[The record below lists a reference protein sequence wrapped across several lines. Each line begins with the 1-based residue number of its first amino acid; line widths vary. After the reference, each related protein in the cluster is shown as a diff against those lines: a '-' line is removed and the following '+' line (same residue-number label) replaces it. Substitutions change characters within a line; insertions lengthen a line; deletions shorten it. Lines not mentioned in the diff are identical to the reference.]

1 MPFVTQNLEINSL
14 FPTPFVVLQLG
25 GDDGANERL
34 KARILARVESH
45 PSVLK
50 SNRGGWQSDTDF
62 QDWAGPEGEALLA
75 VASEIGT
82 KISAR
87 QTADGF
93 VPADFPWKVNA
104 WANVNRA
111 GNTNDM
117 HTHAGAY
124 WSGVYYVDDGGV
136 EAGGVEAGGVEA
148 GGALELMDPRGVMPM
163 MYAPLVRIG
172 IKGCLTAGGSET
184 FQPRTG
190 NMVLFP
196 AWLFHAVQ
204 PYRGDG
210 VRISV
215 AFNLGV

>member
-1 MPFVTQNLEINSL
+1 MSFTTQNLEINSL
-14 FPTPFVVLQLG
+14 FPTPFVVLQLASG
-25 GDDGANERL
+25 DGANERL
-34 KARILARVESH
+34 KQRILARAESH

-62 QDWAGPEGEALLA
+62 TDWAGPEGAEMLSAA
-75 VASEIGT
+75 GEIAT
-82 KISAR
+82 KISAV
-87 QTADGF
+87 QTPDGF
-93 VPADFPWKVNA
+93 APADFPWKINA

-136 EAGGVEAGGVEA
+136 DA
-148 GGALELMDPRGVMPM
+148 GGAFEMMDPRGVTPM

-190 NMVLFP
+190 TMVLFP

-204 PYRGDG
+204 PYTGDD

-215 AFNLGV
+215 AFNLCI

>member
-14 FPTPFVVLQLG
+14 FPTPFIVLQLAS
-25 GDDGANERL
+25 DDGANERL
-34 KARILARVESH
+34 KARILERAESH
-45 PSVLK
+45 PTVLK

-62 QDWAGPEGEALLA
+62 QDWCGPEGTAMLS

-111 GNTNDM
+111 GDTNDM
-117 HTHAGAY
+117 HTHAGSY

-136 EAGGVEAGGVEA
+136 DM
-148 GGALELMDPRGVMPM
+148 GGAFEMMDPRGVTPI
-163 MYAPLVRIG
+163 MYAPIVRIG

-204 PYRGDG
+204 PYKGDG

-215 AFNLGV
+215 AFNLSI

>member
-1 MPFVTQNLEINSL
+1 MPFETQNLDINSL
-14 FPTPFVVLQLG
+14 FPTPLVILQL
-25 GDDGANERL
+25 DSQDGANERL
-34 KARILARVESH
+34 KQRILARSESH

-62 QDWAGPEGEALLA
+62 TDWAGPDGAAMLA
-75 VASEIGT
+75 VASEIAT
-82 KISAR
+82 KISAT

-93 VPADFPWKVNA
+93 APAAFAWKMNA
-104 WANVNRA
+104 WANINRS

-136 EAGGVEAGGVEA
+136 EV
-148 GGALELMDPRGVMPM
+148 GGALELMDPRGVTPM
-163 MYAPLVRIG
+163 MYAPLVRMG

-184 FQPRTG
+184 FQPKTG

-204 PYRGDG
+204 PYLGDG

>member
-1 MPFVTQNLEINSL
+1 MTFVTENLEINSL
-14 FPTPFVVLQLG
+14 FPTPLIVLQLSSA
-25 GDDGANERL
+25 DGANERL
-34 KARILARVESH
+34 KQRILARSQSH

-62 QDWAGPEGEALLA
+62 TDWAGPDGEAMLA
-75 VASEIGT
+75 VASEVAT
-82 KISAR
+82 KISAV
-87 QTADGF
+87 QTANGF
-93 VPADFPWKVNA
+93 APADFPWKMNA
-104 WANVNRA
+104 WANVNRS
-111 GNTNDM
+111 GHTNDM

-136 EAGGVEAGGVEA
+136 EV
-148 GGALELMDPRGVMPM
+148 GGALELMDPRGVTPM

-172 IKGCLTAGGSET
+172 IKGCVTAGASET
-184 FQPRTG
+184 FQPKTG

-196 AWLFHAVQ
+196 AWLLHAVQ
-204 PYRGDG
+204 AYLGDS

>member
-1 MPFVTQNLEINSL
+1 MPFVTQNLEISSL
-14 FPTPFVVLQLG
+14 FPTPLVVLKLAS
-25 GDDGANERL
+25 DDGANERL
-34 KARILARVESH
+34 KQRILERAASH

-62 QDWAGPEGEALLA
+62 ADWAGPEGQAMLA
-75 VASEIGT
+75 VASDIAT
-82 KISAR
+82 KISAV

-93 VPADFPWKVNA
+93 APAEFAWKMNA

-124 WSGVYYVDDGGV
+124 WSGAYYVDDGGV
-136 EAGGVEAGGVEA
+136 DS
-148 GGALELMDPRGVMPM
+148 GGAFEMMDPRGVTPM

-172 IKGCLTAGGSET
+172 IKGCLTAGASET
-184 FQPRTG
+184 YQPKTG
-190 NMVLFP
+190 DMVLFP

-204 PYRGDG
+204 PYLGSG
-210 VRISV
+210 TRISV
-215 AFNLGV
+215 AFNLCV